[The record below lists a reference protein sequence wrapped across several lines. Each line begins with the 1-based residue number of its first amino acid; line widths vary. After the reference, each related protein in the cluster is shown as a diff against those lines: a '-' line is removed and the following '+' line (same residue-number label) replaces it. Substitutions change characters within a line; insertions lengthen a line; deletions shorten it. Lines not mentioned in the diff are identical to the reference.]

1 MMFSFSKIKRE
12 KSMFKKS
19 KQIKKYTVTTVKWKN
34 SIAGI

>member
-1 MMFSFSKIKRE
+1 MMFSFRKIKRE

-19 KQIKKYTVTTVKWKN
+19 KQIKKYTTVKWKN